1 MAHNDDLF
9 SVVQHDPLG
18 PMLCSVRE
26 FIRKEGKTFLRVEL
40 RERDVIRVK
49 AMEDEVRQKFP
60 RFESSMVE
68 NQLVNLRV
76 PTQYGVITIDMKT
89 IDDERLLPEH
99 ITSDIECILS
109 VRPSKVITQLSRTIC
124 SWVCTS
130 LIANVKYN

>member
-1 MAHNDDLF
+1 MAHNDDLYT
-9 SVVQHDPLG
+9 VVQHQPLE
-18 PMLCSVRE
+18 PMICLVRD
-26 FIRKEGKTFLRVEL
+26 FSRKEGKTLLRVEL
-40 RERDVIRVK
+40 RERDAIRVK
-49 AMEDEVRQKFP
+49 AIEDEVRSKFP
-60 RFESSMVE
+60 RFESSME
-68 NQLVNLRV
+68 NNHLVDLRV

-109 VRPSKVITQLSRTIC
+109 VRPSKVITQSSRTVC